1 MLSIDF
7 LLTSLIVV
15 LIPGTGV
22 IYTLSVGI
30 FQGARPS
37 LFAALGCTLGIL
49 PSLLASV
56 LGLAAIFHSS
66 ALAFQL
72 FKFFG
77 AAYLIYLAWATWK
90 NAGQLGLRDEG
101 ARPSLWRISLKGF
114 LINTLNPKLSLFF
127 LAFLPQFVPADAA
140 TPLAHMLILGGV
152 FMAMTL
158 LVFMFY
164 GVAANRVRE
173 HIIRSPKVTQYLQ
186 RAFALSFAA
195 LGSKLA
201 LSER

>member
-1 MLSIDF
+1 MISAEF
-7 LLTSLIVV
+7 LMTSLIVV

-22 IYTLSVGI
+22 IYTLSTGL
-30 FQGARPS
+30 FQGARAS

-72 FKFFG
+72 LKFFG

-90 NAGQLGLRDEG
+90 NAGQLGIRDEG
-101 ARPSLWRISLKGF
+101 TRPSLWRISLKGF

-127 LAFLPQFVPADAA
+127 LAFLPQFVLADAA
-140 TPLAHMLILGGV
+140 TPLAHMLILGSV

-158 LVFMFY
+158 LVFMLY
-164 GVAANRVRE
+164 GVLANSVRE
-173 HIIRSPKVTQYLQ
+173 HVIHSPKITRYLQ
-186 RAFALSFAA
+186 RAFALGFAA

-201 LSER
+201 LSDR